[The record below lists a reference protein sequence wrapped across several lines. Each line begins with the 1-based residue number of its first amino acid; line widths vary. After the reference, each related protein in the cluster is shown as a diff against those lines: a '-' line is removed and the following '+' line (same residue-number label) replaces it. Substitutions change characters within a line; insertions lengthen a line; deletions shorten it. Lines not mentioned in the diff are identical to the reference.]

1 MSDLIELLERAA
13 AGDRKAYDAA
23 YAEVYP
29 VLKRLARGQKR
40 RVGSRDD
47 ANTTSIVNDACLR
60 LMRSAS
66 PRDEAHFYGIAASAM
81 RQILID
87 RARRRMA
94 EKRGGGDVTSL
105 DGKEDHAQAV
115 DGLPNVDVLA
125 LDQALAGLAEVDAR
139 LARVVEWR
147 VFADLDLTEIGRV
160 LGVSERTVR
169 RDWRRARAYLLLHLD
184 DSSR

>member
-1 MSDLIELLERAA
+1 MSDLIELLQRAA
-13 AGDRKAYDAA
+13 DGDRRAYDAA

-66 PRDEAHFYGIAASAM
+66 PKDEAHFYGIAASAM

-87 RARRRMA
+87 RARRRLA
-94 EKRGGGDVTSL
+94 EKRGGGEVTSL
-105 DGKEDHAQAV
+105 DGKEDYAEAI
-115 DGLPNVDVLA
+115 DGLPNVDLLA
-125 LDQALAGLAEVDAR
+125 LDQVLSSLAEVDAR

-147 VFADLDLTEIGRV
+147 CFADLDLDEIGRV
-160 LGVSERTVR
+160 MGISERTVR
-169 RDWRRARAYLLLHLD
+169 REWRRARAYLLLHL
-184 DSSR
+184 SEPGA

>member
-1 MSDLIELLERAA
+1 MSELIELLERAA
-13 AGDRKAYDAA
+13 AGDRQAYDAA

-40 RVGSRDD
+40 RAGARDD

-66 PRDEAHFYGIAASAM
+66 PKDEAHFYGIAASAM

-94 EKRGGGDVTSL
+94 EKRGGGEITSL
-105 DGKEDHAQAV
+105 DGKEDQAQSV
-115 DGLPNVDVLA
+115 DGLPNVDILA
-125 LDQALAGLAEVDAR
+125 LDQVLAGLAEVDAR
-139 LARVVEWR
+139 LAKLVEWR
-147 VFADLDLTEIGRV
+147 CFADLDLDEIGRV
-160 LGVSERTVR
+160 MGISERTVR
-169 RDWRRARAYLLLHLD
+169 REWRRARAYLLLHL
-184 DSSR
+184 SEPGE